1 MAAKVKS
8 KVETPVTPLEMVP
21 APTGHLEIDGTNVGA
36 FRAFGKINQKIVAF
50 NAKPQKGLTETYE
63 MIDAAVG
70 WLTAYGGANE
80 SELDGLSF
88 AELSEVWQ
96 EAGAAYLGSDIPQ
109 KKSAS

>member
-8 KVETPVTPLEMVP
+8 KTETAVPLEMVP
-21 APTGHLEIDGTNVGA
+21 APTVHLEIDGTNVGA

-50 NAKPQKGLTETYE
+50 NAKPQKSVTETYE
-63 MIDAAVG
+63 VIDATVG
-70 WLTAYGGANE
+70 WLTTYGNANE
-80 SELDGLSF
+80 TELDGLSF

-96 EAGAAYLGSDIPQ
+96 EAGAVYTGSAIPQ